1 MQNLDCFLF
10 LCYSEINYRLKRGIP
25 LRRFRKEFPM
35 NLNRNTLAE
44 QIYDILRSDILTQKI
59 PCGEKLTLSA
69 LKERFQV
76 STTPIRD
83 ALTRLEK
90 DGLLQYYSNIGV
102 NVINLD
108 EEDLRELFTFMGDLD
123 ALAIRYASLDPDQNA
138 IHQELSQNLKKSKEL
153 LTIPDITSWR
163 ACSDGLHLVFYDHC
177 GNSRLRG
184 SALQMRSQLTI
195 YSNRYETVLE
205 NRQKILEE
213 HEKIAASYIRGD
225 IEDAMQSMRLHLQNS
240 LRQALK

>member
-1 MQNLDCFLF
+1 
-10 LCYSEINYRLKRGIP
+10 
-25 LRRFRKEFPM
+25 M

-153 LTIPDITSWR
+153 LTVPDITSWR

-213 HEKIAASYIRGD
+213 HEKMAASYIRGD

>member
-1 MQNLDCFLF
+1 
-10 LCYSEINYRLKRGIP
+10 
-25 LRRFRKEFPM
+25 M

-44 QIYDILRSDILTQKI
+44 QIY
-59 PCGEKLTLSA
+59 
-69 LKERFQV
+69 
-76 STTPIRD
+76 
-83 ALTRLEK
+83 
-90 DGLLQYYSNIGV
+90 
-102 NVINLD
+102 
-108 EEDLRELFTFMGDLD
+108 DLD

-153 LTIPDITSWR
+153 LTVPDITSWR